1 MTAAEVTITE
11 ISYVD
16 LPQTLASGTA
26 KRRAIVYVR
35 CTSADAGDWLTLAT
49 YVPNIA
55 DIEGISYETLDGAD
69 VVTSANTWAAS
80 KVTYA
85 GHAGSGV
92 WETAYIVNFT

>member
-1 MTAAEVTITE
+1 MTAVTITE
-11 ISYVD
+11 ISYTDQPMV
-16 LPQTLASGTA
+16 LASGTG
-26 KRRAIVYVR
+26 KRRALVYVR
-35 CTSADAGDWLTLAT
+35 CTTARTDDTLNLAT

-69 VVTSANTWAAS
+69 AVTSANTWAAG
-80 KVTYA
+80 VITYA

>member
-1 MTAAEVTITE
+1 MTEVTITE

-16 LPQTLASGTA
+16 IPQTVASGTS
-26 KRRAIVYVR
+26 KRRAKVYVR
-35 CTSADAGDWLTLAT
+35 CTSAADTGTLDLST

-69 VVTSANTWAAS
+69 DVSSLNTW
-80 KVTYA
+80 VGPIITYA

-92 WETAYIVNFT
+92 WETCYIVNFT

>member
-1 MTAAEVTITE
+1 MTAVTITE
-11 ISYVD
+11 ISSVD
-16 LPQTLASGTA
+16 APCTLATGTA

-35 CTSADAGDWLTLAT
+35 CTSASTGDTLNLAT

-55 DIEGISYETLDGAD
+55 DVEGISYETLDGAD
-69 VVTSANTWAAS
+69 AITSANTWAAG
-80 KVTYA
+80 VITYA

>member
-1 MTAAEVTITE
+1 MTEVTITE
-11 ISYVD
+11 ISYAD
-16 LPQTLASGTA
+16 QPMALASGTA

-35 CTSADAGDWLTLAT
+35 CTSAGTDGTLNLAT

-69 VVTSANTWAAS
+69 VVTSANTWS
-80 KVTYA
+80 TSTITYA